1 MFHNLRLI
9 LGVNATDIQPL
20 VQAPAAKSK
29 AIPRASTT
37 LATAPESTVEVP
49 PTANALNGQS
59 TYTLGTA
66 GAVKHKRSFTMDQFT
81 VTQGTGVNKEYVL
94 TQCDH
99 CNVCISQRKGILG
112 RPGTTNP
119 TRCGEHID
127 ACMACPEDIRTKSA
141 ASLGNSAKKA
151 KISSASV
158 QPGS

>member
-1 MFHNLRLI
+1 MASHT
-9 LGVNATDIQPL
+9 TDSELNGLPTS
-20 VQAPAAKSK
+20 A
-29 AIPRASTT
+29 
-37 LATAPESTVEVP
+37 LATTS
-49 PTANALNGQS
+49 
-59 TYTLGTA
+59 
-66 GAVKHKRSFTMDQFT
+66 AVKHKRSFTMDQFT
-81 VTQGTGVNKEYVL
+81 VTQGTGANKEYVL
-94 TQCDH
+94 TQCNH
-99 CNVCISQRKGILG
+99 CKVCISQRKGILG